1 MVCCFFLPLTY
12 IYRKNIMKY
21 ILLCG
26 LLLTTLITFSQK
38 KADVKFNIG
47 PELFTP
53 VGNLMDTHFT
63 GIGGMVEMEVLP
75 VKHKV
80 GYVLVTGYDYIM
92 GKNENQS
99 LFQAPGL
106 VGVRAHLDST
116 ISIAQMAGVSFFNQN
131 EGFKQTFCTS
141 VRFDIGKLG
150 VEGKYITAL
159 RPGHDNDISGFVLR
173 LSYIIK

>member
-1 MVCCFFLPLTY
+1 
-12 IYRKNIMKY
+12 MKY

-26 LLLTTLITFSQK
+26 LLLTTLITFGQK

-47 PELFTP
+47 PELYTP

-75 VKHKV
+75 VKHTI

-92 GKNENQS
+92 GKGANQS

-106 VGVRAHLDST
+106 VGVRAHVDST
-116 ISIAQMAGVSFFNQN
+116 ISISQMAGVSFFNQN

>member
-1 MVCCFFLPLTY
+1 
-12 IYRKNIMKY
+12 MKY

-26 LLLTTLITFSQK
+26 LLLTTLLTFGQK
-38 KADVKFNIG
+38 KADVKFNAG

-53 VGNLMDTHFT
+53 VGNLTSTHFT
-63 GIGGMVEMEVLP
+63 GVGGMVEMEVLP

-92 GKNENQS
+92 GKGDNQS

-116 ISIAQMAGVSFFNQN
+116 ISIAQMAGVSFFNEN
-131 EGFKQTFCTS
+131 EGFKQTYCTS